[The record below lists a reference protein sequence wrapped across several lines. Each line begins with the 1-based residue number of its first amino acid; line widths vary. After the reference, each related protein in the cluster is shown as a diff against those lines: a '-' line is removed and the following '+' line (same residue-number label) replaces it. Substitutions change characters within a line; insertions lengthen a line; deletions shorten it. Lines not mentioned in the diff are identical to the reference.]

1 MSIQKRTIKK
11 YISLAIV
18 GSGIWVSAVAV
29 TWQHSRP
36 NGGEQ
41 SSNAQQIVKEIASST
56 RLTPACF
63 MLAKQ
68 LAEAGLK
75 ARAAQW
81 FPSSRYLSD
90 RENVAADHYE
100 VGRCPQSALLGISY
114 GVAEASHTAER
125 TREHN
130 RLNRWR

>member
-1 MSIQKRTIKK
+1 MSIEKRTIKK

-18 GSGIWVSAVAV
+18 GAAIWVSAVAV
-29 TWQHSRP
+29 TWQHSRLS
-36 NGGEQ
+36 GGKQ
-41 SSNAQQIVKEIASST
+41 SSNAQQIVKEIASTT

-63 MLAKQ
+63 MLAKH

-81 FPSSRYLSD
+81 FPTSQYLSD
-90 RENVAADHYE
+90 KENVAADHYE

-114 GVAEASHTAER
+114 GVAEASNTAER
-125 TREHN
+125 SREHN

>member
-11 YISLAIV
+11 YISLVIV

-41 SSNAQQIVKEIASST
+41 SSNAHQIIKNISESM

-75 ARAAQW
+75 AKSAKW
-81 FPSSRYLSD
+81 FPTAGYLS
-90 RENVAADHYE
+90 EKEKVAADHYE
-100 VGRCPQSALLGISY
+100 IGRCPQSALLGVSY
-114 GVAEASHTAER
+114 GVAEVANTAER
-125 TREHN
+125 TREKN
-130 RLNRWR
+130 RVSRWR